1 MRFDGRK
8 ASASWKRSRP
18 SIPDASAGG
27 AEGWHGRATQTHSST
42 SLDDFFKKK
51 NQNPVQGGQLGVR
64 SLDGATWEAPSGTS
78 SCTRGPPAASAHE
91 MLRRHGGPWGA
102 FSGQP
107 SPPKGGARGWPV
119 MAATSSSP
127 HPVLARRLQFSA
139 WWLAA
144 SSAARVGPSGQPT
157 EKGLQE
163 IWPPERKPRLSSSA
177 LSRPCARIPPAAI
190 GARAGSLAPLRLPS
204 SHGGSPPLFAVG
216 IMHHRPRQ
224 AA

>member
-1 MRFDGRK
+1 
-8 ASASWKRSRP
+8 
-18 SIPDASAGG
+18 
-27 AEGWHGRATQTHSST
+27 
-42 SLDDFFKKK
+42 
-51 NQNPVQGGQLGVR
+51 
-64 SLDGATWEAPSGTS
+64 
-78 SCTRGPPAASAHE
+78 
-91 MLRRHGGPWGA
+91 
-102 FSGQP
+102 
-107 SPPKGGARGWPV
+107 

-144 SSAARVGPSGQPT
+144 SSAARVSPSGQPT

-163 IWPPERKPRLSSSA
+163 IWPPERKPDCPSSA

-204 SHGGSPPLFAVG
+204 SHGVPPPSPSYVQRPPATTLRHASTDARLRHLITLEG